1 MKFQIS
7 FDIPDLQ
14 KSLEIGSQITD
25 YASSLEIGS
34 ILIFK
39 HGITAV
45 EQFRQA
51 FPDKTILVDS
61 KILDRAKE
69 ATNLFCNAGANWI
82 TVMAG
87 TSKSVIHSAG
97 TTAHA
102 NNAKVMLDLLD
113 SSSVGQSAL
122 EAQSL
127 EVDALLLHTPFDEG
141 ESLLFLDEWDMVR
154 GNTSLPI
161 YVSGHITKNIIDK
174 ILEIKPDG
182 IIIGKEIIESDN
194 PAEAAKFF
202 YDKIHN
208 NPEPTT
214 PE

>member
-7 FDIPDLQ
+7 FDVPDLQ
-14 KSLEIGSQITD
+14 KSLEIGSQIAD
-25 YASSLEIGS
+25 YASSFEIGS

-45 EQFRQA
+45 EQFRQT

-69 ATNLFCNAGANWI
+69 VVNLFCDAGANWI

-87 TSKSVIHSAG
+87 TSKNVIHSAG
-97 TTAHA
+97 TSAHA
-102 NNAKVMLDLLD
+102 KNVKVMLDLLD
-113 SSSVGQSAL
+113 SSSLGQSAL

-127 EVDALLLHTPFDEG
+127 EVDALLLHTPYDEG
-141 ESLLFLDEWDMVR
+141 ESLLFLDQWDMVR

-161 YVSGHITKNIIDK
+161 YVSGHITKNIIDD
-174 ILEIKPDG
+174 ILAIKPDG
-182 IIIGKEIIESDN
+182 IIIGKEITESDN

-202 YDKIHN
+202 YDKIHTP
-208 NPEPTT
+208 PESTAS
-214 PE
+214 E